1 MEPHPTASAPASVV
15 AHAPVRICDAGGWTD
30 TWFASSG
37 LVCSVAAGPGAEV
50 AARVVSSGGD
60 PSGAGGSVAGDG
72 VRVTLDVVAYGDR
85 YTFEAGRGPG
95 RHPLLEAAI
104 AASPLGA
111 TPTPA
116 SARPSSPTSA
126 PAKQSSS
133 PSKSAGPS
141 SSPGAPGVS
150 VPGMEVEVTVR
161 AAPPPGCGT
170 GTSAAV
176 VVALLGALRALAGE
190 PTDPG
195 EVAAAAHRVEADDLG
210 LQSGVQ
216 DQQAA
221 AHGGACSIAVDDYPA
236 ARTDRLPLDASTVE
250 ALRSRVVTVYLGRP
264 HRSSA
269 IHEQVIASLEGSGR
283 RAEDLLAALRD
294 AAGAA
299 AAALSDGD
307 LERWAAALTA
317 NTEAQARL
325 HPGLVGDDAR
335 HLASIARS
343 HGAVGWKVNGA
354 GGDGGTV
361 SIVGPEGPADMAS
374 MISAIADAAAS
385 TGWRVLPLTLD
396 LDGLRIT
403 HL

>member
-1 MEPHPTASAPASVV
+1 METHPAFSAPGSVV

-50 AARVVSSGGD
+50 AARVVPGD
-60 PSGAGGSVAGDG
+60 GEQPGAVRSAGGEG
-72 VRVTLDVVAYGDR
+72 VRVTLGVVAYGDR

-104 AASPLGA
+104 AASALGA
-111 TPTPA
+111 TPTSG
-116 SARPSSPTSA
+116 SALPPSTA
-126 PAKQSSS
+126 I
-133 PSKSAGPS
+133 
-141 SSPGAPGVS
+141 
-150 VPGMEVEVTVR
+150 EVTVR

-190 PTDPG
+190 PTEPG
-195 EVAAAAHRVEADDLG
+195 QVAAAAHRVEADDLG

-216 DQQAA
+216 HVAA
-221 AHGGACSIAVDDYPA
+221 YGGACTIAVDDYPA
-236 ARTDRLPLDASTVE
+236 ARTDRLQLDASTVE

-283 RAEDLLAALRD
+283 RAEELLAALRE

-299 AAALSDGD
+299 AAALSAGD
-307 LERWAAALTA
+307 LDRWAAALTA
-317 NTEAQARL
+317 NTETQAAL

-335 HLASIARS
+335 HLASIAQS
-343 HGAVGWKVNGA
+343 HGALGWKVNGA